1 MSLYQS
7 EYEVKVSFEDLDPMN
22 VVWHGNYIRYMEQA
36 RCDMLEKLN
45 YNYNDMKSDGI
56 AYPIAK
62 MNIKYIKPAEFM
74 DILTIKSDLISI
86 DPTLDIKYYIFN
98 KKTGDKIFEATT
110 MQIRIDINTKETVYS
125 PPVKFLQ
132 AIKEVNNEKI

>member
-74 DILTIKSDLISI
+74 DILTIKSELISI